1 MPPVILDLVF
11 ASALPVESISP
22 TSLGILFPS
31 AKEAQSHALSF
42 SDHLPVV
49 FLPHLDKGE
58 LQRCA
63 SAKVPA
69 LIEVHSMQGAFDA
82 LKLSG
87 VKFVLVNPL
96 RNKAT
101 IDVAW
106 MSVAKQR
113 GLQVVFALHDVQES
127 LRLQKSRA
135 LEEFQKLAR
144 LLVHYEIP
152 YFIASFARSSSESI
166 GEEASAALR
175 AYLEQEKL
183 LHRIQLDFESQENA
197 EFLDENET
205 GTDAEE
211 GVF

>member
-1 MPPVILDLVF
+1 MSPSFADLVF
-11 ASALPVESISP
+11 VSALPIENFP
-22 TSLGILFPS
+22 NESLGVLFPS

-42 SDHLPVV
+42 SDHIPIV

-63 SAKVPA
+63 SAKIPA
-69 LIEVHSMQGAFDA
+69 LLEVHSMQSAFDA

-96 RNKAT
+96 RNKTT

-113 GLQVVFALHDVQES
+113 ELHVIFALHDLQDS
-127 LRLQKSRA
+127 LRLQKPRA

-144 LLVHYEIP
+144 LLSHYEIP
-152 YFIASFARSSSESI
+152 YSIASFSRTPLESLSE
-166 GEEASAALR
+166 EESAALR
-175 AYLEQEKL
+175 NYLEQEKL
-183 LHRIQLDFESQENA
+183 LHHVQLAFEA
-197 EFLDENET
+197 EEHATFIT
-205 GTDAEE
+205 GTDIKSEKEE